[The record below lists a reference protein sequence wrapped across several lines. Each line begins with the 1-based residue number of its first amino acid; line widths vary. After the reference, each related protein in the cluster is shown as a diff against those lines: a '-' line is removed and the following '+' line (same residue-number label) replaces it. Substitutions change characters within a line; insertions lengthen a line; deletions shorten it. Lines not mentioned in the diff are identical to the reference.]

1 MLVLLNITIAEIITI
16 AIYATILGLYVILSI
31 RKEIKRL
38 YHQDVL
44 IRAKIKIDKILNKH
58 GDNKWKK

>member
-16 AIYATILGLYVILSI
+16 VIYATILGLYVILSI